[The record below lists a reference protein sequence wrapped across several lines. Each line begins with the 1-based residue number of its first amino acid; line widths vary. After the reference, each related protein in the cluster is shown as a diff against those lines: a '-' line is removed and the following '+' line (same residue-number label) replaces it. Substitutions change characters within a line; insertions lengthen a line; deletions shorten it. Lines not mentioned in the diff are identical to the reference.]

1 MISVVVLTVVLNVVG
16 DNVVPVL
23 LVAVVVSAVS
33 ELSVS
38 VLNVVSDIVVPVS
51 LVAVEVSAVSELSE
65 TVSVEVTV
73 NV

>member
-1 MISVVVLTVVLNVVG
+1 MISVVVLTV
-16 DNVVPVL
+16 
-23 LVAVVVSAVS
+23 
-33 ELSVS
+33 